1 MSETT
6 NYKLHLTNDSSE
18 SFQNWREK
26 MNGTEDSNMVKIDAA
41 LAEKA
46 NHSVAINVTLLANA
60 WTGANAPFT
69 QVVTVEGLTASQ
81 NGIIDVAH
89 DSTALQREIAREAI
103 LSVVGQEDGLLT
115 IAADGEMPTDDIPM
129 YIILLG

>member
-1 MSETT
+1 MNETT

-18 SFQNWREK
+18 SFKNWREK

-46 NHSVAINVTLLANA
+46 NHSVAINVTLLADA

-69 QVVTVEGLTASQ
+69 QVVTVEGMTASQ
-81 NGIIDVAH
+81 NGIIDVSH
-89 DSTALQREIAREAI
+89 DSTALQREIARDAI

-129 YIILLG
+129 YIILLD